1 MNPPPDEAQWIL
13 GLSSDAE
20 PVRRAALD
28 DIYRAYGAG
37 LLGLCLRV
45 TCCQSDAE
53 DALQETFVQLLRYGQ
68 SFRGDSSLRTW
79 VTRIAIRSALAI
91 KSKHTRRRNTE
102 LTEDRHDLSA
112 GPAERAADNEGASR
126 LLAAISKLP
135 AEQRIVLGLAAFD
148 GLKGVDIAEV
158 LGIPEGTVYS
168 RLHTAREK
176 LRQLL

>member
-1 MNPPPDEAQWIL
+1 VNPSTSEAQWIA
-13 GLSSDAE
+13 GLASNAE
-20 PVRRAALD
+20 PARRAALD
-28 DIYRAYGAG
+28 AIYRAYGTG
-37 LLGLCLRV
+37 LLGLCLRI

-53 DALQETFVQLLRYGQ
+53 DALQETFVQLLRCAQ

-91 KSKHTRRRNTE
+91 RARRSQRPASE
-102 LTEDRHDLSA
+102 LTEDSHDSSA
-112 GPAERAADNEGASR
+112 GPAERAADNEGAAR
-126 LLAAISKLP
+126 LLAAIAKLP
-135 AEQRIVLGLAAFD
+135 AEQRIVLGLAAFE

-176 LRQLL
+176 LRQMV